1 MSISIATIWWCMAW
15 HGQVRKE
22 GECLKQTDYGIRK
35 SPLLYYMY
43 VCNILLVAFYIILYY
58 VT

>member
-15 HGQVRKE
+15 PGQE

-43 VCNILLVAFYIILYY
+43 VIYY
-58 VT
+58 